1 MTDYA
6 AVLRELMLAGYEGA
20 ALLAT
25 FDRLCAAIGGAV
37 PRVAASN
44 VAQPASRVVD
54 RRRKAAEPDRRQL
67 NFMLPSDG
75 GQAKTPPLSDAE
87 RQAVR
92 RARQKNVTLRDVNA
106 RQVLEN
112 VEESRNVTEKRDEPA
127 QAVEI
132 VGNSAPESRDS
143 VTRRGKKRSPHTPLR
158 KTKPPNPPNR
168 DLPHVTWDSPLLPY
182 LEELHGKPFGRFGS
196 GRTVSHAQLK
206 AAMRLM
212 EERSASPPLKATGS

>member
-1 MTDYA
+1 MTNYS
-6 AVLRELMLAGYEGA
+6 AVLKELMLAGYEGA
-20 ALLAT
+20 ALLAA
-25 FDRLCAAIGGAV
+25 FNRLCAAIGGVAPVEAAV
-37 PRVAASN
+37 DVS
-44 VAQPASRVVD
+44 QPATPSVD
-54 RRRKAAEPDRRQL
+54 RRRKSAEPDRRQL
-67 NFMLPSDG
+67 NFMLASDG
-75 GQAKTPPLSDAE
+75 GQAKAPPLSDAE

-112 VEESRNVTEKRDEPA
+112 VEESRNVTEKRDEIG
-127 QAVEI
+127 QAAEI

-168 DLPHVTWDSPLLPY
+168 DLPHVTWDSPLLPF

-212 EERSASPPLKATGS
+212 EERSASLPLKATGS